1 MDIGSSVKNEVRV
14 QKKSPAWRRLSCSKP
29 LTLILWVNVYFI
41 HDIYTPNM
49 PSFRT
54 LLVSGKTV
62 QVPIEAGTTLTL
74 TNISLDINKKKKGS
88 VVVNAK
94 SASSESTIIGTVSS
108 AAGKSSADVSITFDE
123 TNSPVVLFITGNGQ
137 VTVTGTQQAVAPPA
151 KKAKTSKKAATK
163 TDEVKTVPQA
173 PVVVETAQ
181 EAATKKDNQSYK
193 KRKAAAL
200 DDAAAEKESEEP
212 QQINLRKFWKV
223 KPQNDE
229 GVLVS
234 KVKPVFRLKGLKCT
248 DYVIGNGEIPGP
260 GSAVKITYTG
270 LLPDGTVFDSRL
282 KRLAPFVFRKG
293 VNQVVKGLDL
303 GIEGMKVG
311 GSREISVPPELG

>member
-1 MDIGSSVKNEVRV
+1 MSSF
-14 QKKSPAWRRLSCSKP
+14 S
-29 LTLILWVNVYFI
+29 
-41 HDIYTPNM
+41 
-49 PSFRT
+49 T

-62 QVPIEAGTTLTL
+62 KVPIEAGTTLIL
-74 TNISLDINKKKKGS
+74 TNVSLDVNKKNKGS
-88 VVVNAK
+88 VEVKAK
-94 SASSESTIIGTVSS
+94 SANSELSTIATVSS
-108 AAGKSSADVSITFDE
+108 AAGKSSVGVSITFDE
-123 TNSPVVLFITGNGQ
+123 TNSPVELSITGNGK

-151 KKAKTSKKAATK
+151 KKAKTSKKTATK
-163 TDEVKTVPQA
+163 TEEVKAVAQVPM
-173 PVVVETAQ
+173 VVEFAQ
-181 EAATKKDNQSYK
+181 DVATKKDNQSYK

-200 DDAAAEKESEEP
+200 DDAAEKESEEP

-223 KPQNDE
+223 KPQNEE

-311 GSREISVPPELG
+311 GSREITVPPELG